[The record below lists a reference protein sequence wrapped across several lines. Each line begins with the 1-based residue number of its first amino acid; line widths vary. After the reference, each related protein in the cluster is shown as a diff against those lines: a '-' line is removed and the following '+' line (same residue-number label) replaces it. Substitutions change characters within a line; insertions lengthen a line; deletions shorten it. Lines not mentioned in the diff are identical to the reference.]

1 MIKFDSQYHLYDI
14 TPIENMFI
22 QQYLVKSPG
31 DYVKVYVYCL
41 NLCYFSNGDPV
52 VTYDSIAT
60 ALKLNSED
68 VQRAMRYW
76 CRLGIMTVENFD
88 GNLDIEMHSARE
100 MLLGNDASDSFS
112 LYQFREFNNALSD
125 AFSPRILDTQDYIL
139 YQDMITMFDVSEDYI
154 IEAVKYAV
162 KTAKSVDIPYKYVE
176 KIIEAWK
183 NDNINTVETLKT
195 YLKKMDSTYREI
207 CTVLRYLGMN
217 RAPTIP
223 ELNCYKKWTE
233 EYKFS
238 FEAIKEAC
246 NATISA
252 NSPTIKYLDSILV
265 GLYEKKASTPEQIV
279 AVKEKS
285 DNYRMKVRK
294 LLYYFGISGAPS
306 AVQVQK
312 YTKWENDYHFN
323 EDAVT
328 IAASMITNSN
338 NPFDALDRLLESF
351 YMNGVSD
358 ADSMLIYMNKIHEH
372 DNDINAVKKVF
383 NDNDEIKESER
394 TYIKKWLEEYSFSI
408 EVVLLAAQM
417 SLSAGKPWPYMNKIL
432 ASWKNAGISS
442 LEDAKA
448 SIDAK
453 NNKSQQRNTAVQN
466 KKYSFTNIDSHNYTE
481 EDYSSMF
488 DDFSENDNK
497 NDNK

>member
-31 DYVKVYVYCL
+31 DYVKVYIYCL
-41 NLCYFSNGDPV
+41 NLCYFPNGDTPI
-52 VTYDSIAT
+52 TYDAIAT
-60 ALKLNSED
+60 ALKLNAED

-88 GNLDIEMHSARE
+88 DTLDIEMHSAKE
-100 MLLGNDASDSFS
+100 MLLNNDVSESFN
-112 LYQFREFNNALSD
+112 LYQYREFNNALSD
-125 AFSPRILDTQDYIL
+125 VFSPRILDTQDYLL
-139 YQDMITMFDVSEDYI
+139 YQDMITMFEVSEDYI

-183 NDNINTVETLKT
+183 NDNINTVESLKT
-195 YLKKMDSTYREI
+195 YLEKRDSTYKELCI
-207 CTVLRYLGMN
+207 VLRYLGMN

-223 ELNCYKKWTE
+223 ELNCYKKWTD

-252 NSPTIKYLDSILV
+252 NSPTIKYLDSILM

-285 DNYRMKVRK
+285 ENYRTKVRK
-294 LLYYFGISGAPS
+294 LLYYLGVSGAPS
-306 AVQVQK
+306 AVQIQK

-323 EDAVT
+323 EDAIT
-328 IAASMITNSN
+328 IAASMVPNTS
-338 NPFDALDRLLESF
+338 NPFDALDRLLESL
-351 YMNGVSD
+351 YMNGVTD
-358 ADSMLIYMNKIHEH
+358 ADSMLVYMNKVHEH
-372 DNDINAVKKVF
+372 DADINKVKNIF
-383 NDNDEIKESER
+383 SDNGEIKDFER
-394 TYIKKWLEEYSFSI
+394 AYIKKWLEDYSFSM
-408 EVVLLAAQM
+408 EVVLFAASI
-417 SLSAGKPWPYMNKIL
+417 SLSADKPWAYMNKIL
-432 ASWKNAGISS
+432 ASWKDAGITNVES
-442 LEDAKA
+442 AKA
-448 SIDAK
+448 SI
-453 NNKSQQRNTAVQN
+453 NNSTANKPQQN
-466 KKYSFTNIDSHNYTE
+466 KTTPNNKYSFTNINSHDYTE
-481 EDYSSMF
+481 DDYSAMF
-488 DDFSENDNK
+488 DDFSQNDK
-497 NDNK
+497 

>member
-1 MIKFDSQYHLYDI
+1 MIKFDGQYHLYDI

-31 DYVKVYVYCL
+31 DYVKVYIYCL
-41 NLCYFSNGDPV
+41 NLCYFPNNDSA
-52 VTYDSIAT
+52 VTYDTIAT
-60 ALKLNSED
+60 ALKLNAED

-76 CRLGIMTVENFD
+76 CRLGIMTVENFED
-88 GNLDIEMHSARE
+88 NLDIEMHSARE
-100 MLLGNDASDSFS
+100 MLLGNEAADSFN
-112 LYQFREFNNALSD
+112 LYRFKEFNNALSD
-125 AFSPRILDTQDYIL
+125 AFSPRILDTQDYLL
-139 YQDMITMFDVSEDYI
+139 YQDMITMFDVSEAYI

-162 KTAKSVDIPYKYVE
+162 KTAKNVDIPYKYVE

-183 NDNINTVETLKT
+183 NDNINTVESLKT
-195 YLKKMDSTYREI
+195 YLEKRDSTYKEL

-223 ELNCYKKWTE
+223 ELNCYKKWTD

-252 NSPTIKYLDSILV
+252 NSPTIKYLDSILM

-285 DNYRMKVRK
+285 DNYRTKVRK
-294 LLYYFGISGAPS
+294 LLYYFGITGAPS

-323 EDAVT
+323 EDAIT
-328 IAASMITNSN
+328 IAASMITNSHS
-338 NPFDALDRLLESF
+338 PFDALDRLLESL
-351 YMNGVSD
+351 YMNGISD
-358 ADSMLIYMNKIHEH
+358 ADSMLVYMNKLHEH
-372 DNDINAVKKVF
+372 DTDINAVKNVF
-383 NDNDEIKESER
+383 KDGGEIKESER
-394 TYIKKWLEEYSFSI
+394 TYIKKWLEDYSFPIDLVLFAAEISI
-408 EVVLLAAQM
+408 
-417 SLSAGKPWPYMNKIL
+417 SADKPWAYMNKIL
-432 ASWKNAGISS
+432 TSWKNSGITTV
-442 LEDAKA
+442 ETAKA
-448 SIDAK
+448 SINGNQ
-453 NNKSQQRNTAVQN
+453 NNTKSQQNKTVNN

-488 DDFSENDNK
+488 DDFSSGGK
-497 NDNK
+497 

>member
-31 DYVKVYVYCL
+31 DYVKVYIYCL
-41 NLCYFSNGDPV
+41 NLCYFPNNDTA
-52 VTYDSIAT
+52 VTYDTVAT
-60 ALKLNSED
+60 ALKLNAED

-88 GNLDIEMHSARE
+88 DNLDIEMHSARE
-100 MLLGNDASDSFS
+100 MLLGNDSSDSFN
-112 LYQFREFNNALSD
+112 LYQFREFNNSLSD
-125 AFSPRILDTQDYIL
+125 AFYPRILDTQDYLL
-139 YQDMITMFDVSEDYI
+139 YQDMITMFDVSESYI

-162 KTAKSVDIPYKYVE
+162 KTAKSVDIPYKFVE

-183 NDNINTVETLKT
+183 NDNINTVEA
-195 YLKKMDSTYREI
+195 LKKYLEKRDSTYKEL
-207 CTVLRYLGMN
+207 CTILRYLGMN

-223 ELNCYKKWTE
+223 ELNCYKKWTD

-238 FEAIKEAC
+238 FDAIKEAC

-252 NSPTIKYLDSILV
+252 NSPTIKYLDSILM

-285 DNYRMKVRK
+285 DNYRTKVRK
-294 LLYYFGISGAPS
+294 LLYYFGITGAPS

-323 EDAVT
+323 EDAIT
-328 IAASMITNSN
+328 IAASMITNTNS
-338 NPFDALDRLLESF
+338 PFESLDRLLESL
-351 YMNGVSD
+351 YMNGISD

-372 DNDINAVKKVF
+372 DTDINAVKNVF
-383 NDNDEIKESER
+383 KDRSEIKESER
-394 TYIKKWLEEYSFSI
+394 AYIKRWLEDYSFSI
-408 EVVLLAAQM
+408 DVVLFAASM
-417 SLSAGKPWPYMNKIL
+417 SLSADKPWAYMNKIL
-432 ASWKNAGISS
+432 ASWKNLSITDVESAKSS
-442 LEDAKA
+442 VNSQNNTK
-448 SIDAK
+448 IQP
-453 NNKSQQRNTAVQN
+453 NKSVPN
-466 KKYSFTNIDSHNYTE
+466 KKYSFTNIDSHSYTE

-488 DDFSENDNK
+488 DDFSQNDK
-497 NDNK
+497 

>member
-31 DYVKVYVYCL
+31 DYVKVYIYCL
-41 NLCYFSNGDPV
+41 NLCYFPNGEAN
-52 VTYDSIAT
+52 VTYESIAL
-60 ALKLNSED
+60 ALKLNTED

-76 CRLGIMTVENFD
+76 CRLGVMTVESFD
-88 GNLDIEMHSARE
+88 ENLDIEMHSSKE
-100 MLLGNDASDSFS
+100 MLLSNDVADSFN

-125 AFSPRILDTQDYIL
+125 VFSPRILDTQDYIL
-139 YQDMITMFDVSEDYI
+139 YQDMINIFEVSGEYV

-162 KTAKSVDIPYKYVE
+162 KTSKSVDIPYKYVE

-183 NDNINTVETLKT
+183 NDNINTVESLKT
-195 YLKKMDSTYREI
+195 YLEKRDSTYKEL
-207 CTVLRYLGMN
+207 CTILRYLGMN

-252 NSPTIKYLDSILV
+252 NSPTIKYLDSILM

-294 LLYYFGISGAPS
+294 LLYYFGITGAPS
-306 AVQVQK
+306 ATQVQK
-312 YTKWENDYHFN
+312 YTKWEKDYHFN
-323 EDAVT
+323 EDAIT
-328 IAASMITNSN
+328 IAASMITGSSN
-338 NPFDALDRLLESF
+338 HFEALDRLLESF
-351 YMNGVSD
+351 YMNGISD
-358 ADSMLIYMNKIHEH
+358 ADSMLVYMNKKHENDSNVNSVKAVLK
-372 DNDINAVKKVF
+372 DNG
-383 NDNDEIKESER
+383 EIKEIER
-394 TYIKKWLEEYSFSI
+394 NYIKKWLNDYSMPMDVILFSAT
-408 EVVLLAAQM
+408 L
-417 SLSAGKPWPYMNKIL
+417 SLSADKPWAYMNKIL
-432 ASWKNAGISS
+432 ENWNLSGVRT
-442 LEDAKA
+442 LEAAQAKA
-448 SIDAK
+448 NESK
-453 NNKSQQRNTAVQN
+453 NTSNAPQTAQI
-466 KKYSFTNIDSHNYTE
+466 KKYSFTNIDSHTYTDD
-481 EDYSSMF
+481 DYSSMF
-488 DDFSENDNK
+488 DDLSGTDK
-497 NDNK
+497 K